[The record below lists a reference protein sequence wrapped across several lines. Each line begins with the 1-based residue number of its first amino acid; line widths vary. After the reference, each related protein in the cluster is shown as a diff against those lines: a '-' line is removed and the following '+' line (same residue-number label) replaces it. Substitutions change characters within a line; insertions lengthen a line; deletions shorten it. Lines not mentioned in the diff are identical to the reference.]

1 MQNLL
6 FFFSLFFGFK
16 KWDELTTDYSSSEED
31 EKNISEREETKSPRL
46 TFLDEIVMAIV
57 SLVDKY
63 TDLMVIYVS
72 N

>member
-1 MQNLL
+1 
-6 FFFSLFFGFK
+6 
-16 KWDELTTDYSSSEED
+16 LTTDYSSSEED
-31 EKNISEREETKSPRL
+31 EKNISEHEETKSPRL

-63 TDLMVIYVS
+63 TDLMVIYVA